1 MKILNIYF
9 KNINSLE
16 GENRIHFDQAPIADG
31 GVFAI
36 TGPNGSGKS
45 SVLDVITLG
54 LYGETF
60 RFNRPADHVMTKS
73 TTESFAHVEFSL
85 GDDKFKS
92 SWHVKRKDG
101 DLTGELLAP
110 EMKLIQ
116 LNGSEQI
123 LEHSAQKVRSR
134 MAELTGMDF
143 HKFSKSMVLAQGDF
157 AAFLNALDSERMDI
171 LEKISGV
178 DLYQEYKKQAEEKNT
193 QAQTRLQQLEQD
205 LNAIPVMDVATQE
218 ASEHDL
224 ADFKE
229 QQIELEN
236 EQDEVQ
242 QQLAQAQK
250 ISSLERQ
257 LETFTDKQQ
266 QQQIQLEENQ
276 QILEKI
282 DNLQNVLGLEG
293 ELTAVDDKVEQTQQ
307 SKKTLDS
314 YRSELTLLQNQL
326 KSSGFD
332 KAKTMA
338 APVPEQTVAQQKS
351 SIDQLKLKFSELKF
365 ELPKENS
372 LLQSLNQQ
380 IEEKKS
386 ALNTTGI
393 WLQEHGKD
401 KSLLDNFPE
410 TGKLKTLRAELTVAA
425 EKQKTYAK
433 WSKNTTKGLKKKS
446 SDKKMLSQKNIDLKA
461 QIEMKEKALET
472 LAEGKSLQDLQE
484 MKVEQQ
490 ERVNNF
496 QELYDLANVN
506 AKLNKKGLFSL
517 SIFSKS
523 VSAEEK
529 ELNVEADRLQL
540 EIGREQNIVKTLE
553 ASVFNERLLKKM
565 EADRQYLVD
574 GKPCALCGAL
584 EHPYAKHAP
593 AVSVSSQ
600 VLVDQKKK
608 IKALKKNAQSLS
620 KEISAAKKQVEIDS
634 QKEEKLQIVC
644 SQWNSLAN
652 RLNTASVDLDIEN
665 LSLMKD
671 LFKSEKQQLTN
682 ISNLLKNVTK
692 LQNSIS
698 QAKSATE
705 NNEVILKRLESE
717 SEELAAEW
725 DNRPDESDELDQ
737 VYTKSQAE
745 EQVLAAKVLGQLDAL
760 GEKMPA
766 KGKEDVLLER
776 LNARR
781 KEYQT
786 QDMRQKTLTQEIQE
800 LDVKITACSTK
811 ISTINADM
819 QQCSEQMQQ
828 QEGAGLHLSLIEKQ
842 KMIAEKELMFSQLET
857 ELTSLKQKLTEKV
870 KSNGQDNLNE
880 LRENIAL
887 VQRQPELQ
895 QQQLELKQSISNIKN
910 NLDKAQSELQA
921 EQALELTKSTEDEL
935 LGQQKTIKQKLDIT
949 QQEIKSIQNKL
960 NKQNDLQEKYTE
972 VSTKLVSQKALAEEC
987 EADIRLIEDESGI
1000 QFRRKVQQIMTD
1012 KLLSQANQVLEKLS
1026 GRYYVRKRDSEH
1038 GLGLEIEDTKQH
1050 NVRRLP
1056 KTLSGGESFIVSLA
1070 LALALA
1076 EMAHNGHA
1084 VDSLFL
1090 DEGFGNLDAES
1101 LYLAMTTLESLKTH
1115 GKTVGVISH
1124 VEGVSKRIKTQIE
1137 MIKKPNGFSGLKMVS

>member
-1 MKILNIYF
+1 M
-9 KNINSLE
+9 E

-60 RFNRPADHVMTKS
+60 RFDRPADHVMTKL

-101 DLTGELLAP
+101 DLAGELLAP
-110 EMKLIQ
+110 EMQLIQ

-178 DLYQEYKKQAEEKNT
+178 DIYQEYKKQAEEKNT

-229 QQIELEN
+229 QQTELEN
-236 EQDEVQ
+236 EQGEVQ
-242 QQLAQAQK
+242 QQLAQVQK
-250 ISSLERQ
+250 ISGLERQ

-266 QQQIQLEENQ
+266 QHQTQLEENQ

-282 DNLQNVLGLEG
+282 DGLQNVLSLEG
-293 ELTAVDDKVEQTQQ
+293 ELTAVDEKVEQMQQ

-332 KAKTMA
+332 KAKA
-338 APVPEQTVAQQKS
+338 APVSEQTVAQQKS

-372 LLQSLNQQ
+372 LLQTLNQQ

-386 ALNTTGI
+386 VLNTTGN

-401 KSLLDNFPE
+401 KGLLENFPE
-410 TGKLKTLRAELTVAA
+410 TGKLKTLRAELTVTA
-425 EKQKTYAK
+425 EKQKAYAK
-433 WSKNTTKGLKKKS
+433 WSKNTTEGLKKKK
-446 SDKKMLSQKNIDLKA
+446 SDKKSLSQKNIDLKA

-472 LAEGKSLQDLQE
+472 LAEGQSLQDLQE

-506 AKLNKKGLFSL
+506 AKLTKKGLFGL
-517 SIFSKS
+517 AFFTKE

-529 ELNVEADRLQL
+529 HLKADADQLQL

-553 ASVFNERLLKKM
+553 AAVFNERLLKKM

-608 IKALKKNAQSLS
+608 IKVLKKNAESLS
-620 KEISAAKKQVEIDS
+620 KEISAVKKQVEIDS
-634 QKEEKLQIVC
+634 HKEDKLQIVC

-652 RLNTASVDLDIEN
+652 RLNTASVDLDIDN

-671 LFKSEKQQLTN
+671 LIKSEKHQLIN
-682 ISNLLKNVTK
+682 ISNLLKNGTK
-692 LQNSIS
+692 LQNSIA
-698 QAKSATE
+698 QAKSAIE
-705 NNEVILKRLESE
+705 NNEIILKRLESE
-717 SEELAAEW
+717 AEVLAADW
-725 DNRPDESDELDQ
+725 DNRPQESIELDQ
-737 VYTKSQAE
+737 VYIKSRAE
-745 EQVLAAKVLGQLDAL
+745 EQVLAAKVLGQLEVL

-776 LNARR
+776 LNSRR

-786 QDMRQKTLTQEIQE
+786 QEMRQKTLTEEIQGLE
-800 LDVKITACSTK
+800 VKITACSAK
-811 ISTINADM
+811 ISTINDDM

-842 KMIAEKELMFSQLET
+842 KMIAEKEQMFSQQEA
-857 ELTSLKQKLTEKV
+857 ELTSLKQSLTDKA
-870 KSNGQDNLNE
+870 KDNGQADLKL
-880 LRENIAL
+880 LRENIIL

-895 QQQLELKQSISNIKN
+895 QQQLELKQNISNIKN
-910 NLDKAQSELQA
+910 NLEKAQSDLEA
-921 EQALELTKSTEDEL
+921 EQTSELTKSTEDEI
-935 LGQQKTIKQKLDIT
+935 LGQQKSIKEKLDIT

-972 VSTKLVSQKALAEEC
+972 VSTKLEGHKALVEAS
-987 EADIRLIEDESGI
+987 EADVRLIEDENGI
-1000 QFRRKVQQIMTD
+1000 QFRRKVQQIMID
-1012 KLLSQANQVLEKLS
+1012 KLLSQANQILEKLS
-1026 GRYYVRKRDSEH
+1026 GRYYVRKRESEH

-1090 DEGFGNLDAES
+1090 DEGFGTLDAES